1 MQVPLPSVTKDI
13 VGESYKTESKVKYRK
28 KSHFLLIQSI
38 SLKNIQLM
46 LSKRFSFSKVFYAI
60 GLIN

>member
-13 VGESYKTESKVKYRK
+13 VGESYKTEAKVKYRK
-28 KSHFLLIQSI
+28 KSHFPLIQSF

-46 LSKRFSFSKVFYAI
+46 LPKRFSFSKVFCTI
-60 GLIN
+60 DLIN